1 MAKHIGIVAAT
12 AEAAASCYRRICRE
26 SSRVLGEHT
35 HPEISIHNFS
45 FADYMNRVW
54 QEDWEGASQKML
66 ASANKLVDGGAEVL
80 VCPCNTLIPALHE
93 IRERGPAP
101 WISMVDVVV
110 AEARGQRYKKLGL
123 IGTRYVIEAGVY
135 SAALEAVGIDCE
147 SPTEAE
153 CNRADRVIFVEL
165 VDGVVTDDAKNTFQ
179 ELIQKMADR
188 GCEAVVLA
196 CAEASELIRPG
207 EMSIPTLDSNRL
219 LARAAL
225 AASLE

>member
-1 MAKHIGIVAAT
+1 M
-12 AEAAASCYRRICRE
+12 
-26 SSRVLGEHT
+26 
-35 HPEISIHNFS
+35 
-45 FADYMNRVW
+45 
-54 QEDWEGASQKML
+54 
-66 ASANKLVDGGAEVL
+66 
-80 VCPCNTLIPALHE
+80 
-93 IRERGPAP
+93 
-101 WISMVDVVV
+101 
-110 AEARGQRYKKLGL
+110 GL